1 MAQNA
6 NVGAA
11 TRRMIADDLIP
22 ARQGGAWLVN
32 RGQHIRVIDVEGG
45 QICDFVCF
53 NGDKLTERF
62 SQARTKANQGKF
74 TISTGDHLYSRDN
87 NVMLTIVEDTYCDH
101 DLQWGM
107 CSAWVFENVR
117 RKYHGMVETFSVG
130 GPLGSPPFG
139 CYEVLQKA
147 LKPGEH
153 PRSLQHL
160 PNHGHPNGT
169 ASSGNRQRA
178 QQARRLRRH
187 GCGHGHA
194 LRRQRLPVDGKA
206 AARPGLRIL
215 GRVATFVRRDEASC
229 DRSIGNEARLRPAEQ
244 TVSVSRNSVV
254 EPIADVSWR
263 EREHPNPGPARKTRQ
278 SANRGIGLEIGAP
291 GDNHGIRL
299 GVLPVDAELGG
310 QRIAIGALNRH
321 ETESRE
327 SVAFDD
333 EADPPRAKNA
343 DAIEENEP
351 VRYVANRHR
360 LPITSHPVYQ

>member
-1 MAQNA
+1 MAQTA
-6 NVGAA
+6 NVSAA

-147 LKPGEH
+147 LKPWAISPENI
-153 PRSLQHL
+153 PDPFNIFQ
-160 PNHGHPNGT
+160 T
-169 ASSGNRQRA
+169 MDIQMA
-178 QQARRLRRH
+178 QRRL
-187 GCGHGHA
+187 A
-194 LRRQRLPVDGKA
+194 IVN
-206 AARPGLRIL
+206 
-215 GRVATFVRRDEASC
+215 GRS
-229 DRSIGNEARLRPAEQ
+229 
-244 TVSVSRNSVV
+244 
-254 EPIADVSWR
+254 
-263 EREHPNPGPARKTRQ
+263 K
-278 SANRGIGLEIGAP
+278 P
-291 GDNHGIRL
+291 GDY
-299 GVLPVDAELGG
+299 VDMVAVMDTLCAASACPSTGRPLRV
-310 QRIAIGALNRH
+310 QVY
-321 ETESRE
+321 ES
-327 SVAFDD
+327 
-333 EADPPRAKNA
+333 
-343 DAIEENEP
+343 
-351 VRYVANRHR
+351 
-360 LPITSHPVYQ
+360 